1 MSFHFIKQILLF
13 IEVIQEINNRS
24 AKACSSSA
32 IFTLEQCEV
41 WAKLKVKTVE
51 LHHRHRSCIF
61 IKPNLEQNN
70 FAFLSTLSMCQ
81 FVYQSVE
88 IIISLL
94 QRIVSR
100 DSSKHVYAK
109 IDSQ

>member
-41 WAKLKVKTVE
+41 CAKLKVKTVE

-61 IKPNLEQNN
+61 IK
-70 FAFLSTLSMCQ
+70 LSKVADGRHITLLDNE
-81 FVYQSVE
+81 FFPWVVLKN
-88 IIISLL
+88 I
-94 QRIVSR
+94 
-100 DSSKHVYAK
+100 
-109 IDSQ
+109 